1 MAGDSQPG
9 TDVQTASNLFDWF
22 HERVRDARGSL
33 APALSEESTLYL
45 TTLLVERARA
55 DHVTLPERT
64 LVELHARATQA
75 PPAEQLRTYRELG
88 DRSLHLVGYFEES
101 LQRKTVGTDYYCTMG
116 AAAYSRVDDVF
127 KRWFA
132 NAFDDIFQELAE
144 HFRTCVRVLREVRK
158 SVDDEPDVL
167 MRLYRQWIE
176 TGSEEAA
183 LRLRSRGLVIPLRT
197 ET

>member
-1 MAGDSQPG
+1 MTEPRSS
-9 TDVQTASNLFDWF
+9 DVERASNLFDWF
-22 HERVRDARGSL
+22 HARVRDAHGSVG
-33 APALSEESTLYL
+33 AELSNESTLYL
-45 TTLLVERARA
+45 TTLLVDRARA
-55 DHVTLPERT
+55 DHHHHLSERT
-64 LVELHARATQA
+64 LVELHARATRA

-101 LQRKTVGTDYYCTMG
+101 LQRKTVSTDYYCSMG

-132 NAFDDIFQELAE
+132 NAFDDIFRELAH

-158 SVDDEPDVL
+158 SVDDEPDLVL
-167 MRLYRQWIE
+167 RLYREWMT

-183 LRLRSRGLVIPLRT
+183 TRLRSRGLVVPARSDS
-197 ET
+197 